1 MYRQLFT
8 GTKRSIEKL
17 YDHPRFEFVMATDAG
32 FTGPVNLGNPD
43 EITIRELAE
52 IVIDLTGSSSK
63 PELRP
68 PAADDPMQRKPDISL
83 AYGKLN
89 WQPKV
94 ALRDGLRQTIEYF
107 EALLSEAG

>member
-1 MYRQLFT
+1 
-8 GTKRSIEKL
+8 
-17 YDHPRFEFVMATDAG
+17 MATDAG